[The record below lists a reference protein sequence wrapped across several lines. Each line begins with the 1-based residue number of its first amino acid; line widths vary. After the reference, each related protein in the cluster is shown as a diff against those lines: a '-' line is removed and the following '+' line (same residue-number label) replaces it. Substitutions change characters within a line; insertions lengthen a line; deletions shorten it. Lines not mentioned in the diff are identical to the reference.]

1 MRINKVTEAKVQRDY
16 FFVEGNLDINCK
28 YFIKEI
34 EKGLSRDDNANYMTN
49 IRGNMTS
56 PIYFMKDKEFI
67 KILQPLLD
75 CIDGNIKNAP
85 SYVLESAWGYREG
98 FGEYT
103 REHDHAGCWVSGVI
117 YLNKHH
123 QKLMFPEIKKEITPT
138 EGNFILFSPFLL
150 HKTRRNTKE
159 DFKYGIA
166 FNFKKAGQTFD
177 NLRV

>member
-1 MRINKVTEAKVQRDY
+1 MKINKVTKEKVQKDY
-16 FFVEGNLDINCK
+16 FFVEGILDINCD
-28 YFIKEI
+28 YFIGEI
-34 EKGLSRDDNANYMTN
+34 EKGLNRHDNANHQTN
-49 IRGNMTS
+49 IRGKMTS
-56 PIYFMKDKEFI
+56 PIYFIRDKEFI

-75 CIDGNIKNAP
+75 CIDENIKNAP

>member
-34 EKGLSRDDNANYMTN
+34 EKGLSQDDNANYMTN

-75 CIDGNIKNAP
+75 CIDENIKNAP

-123 QKLMFPEIKKEITPT
+123 QKLMLNYSLSMISSMKVNLQKTQHLLPLKDSNAFQE
-138 EGNFILFSPFLL
+138 LFRHF
-150 HKTRRNTKE
+150 H
-159 DFKYGIA
+159 
-166 FNFKKAGQTFD
+166 
-177 NLRV
+177 

>member
-75 CIDGNIKNAP
+75 CIDENIKNAP

-103 REHDHAGCWVSGVI
+103 REHDHGSCWLSGVI
-117 YLNKHH
+117 YLNKHP
-123 QKLMFPEIKKEITPT
+123 QRLIFPEINKEIIPE
-138 EGNFILFSPFLL
+138 EGTFILFSPFLL
-150 HKTRRNTKE
+150 HKTKRNITEKI
-159 DFKYGIA
+159 KYGMA
-166 FNFKKAGQTFD
+166 FNWSSLQIFD
-177 NLRV
+177 NL